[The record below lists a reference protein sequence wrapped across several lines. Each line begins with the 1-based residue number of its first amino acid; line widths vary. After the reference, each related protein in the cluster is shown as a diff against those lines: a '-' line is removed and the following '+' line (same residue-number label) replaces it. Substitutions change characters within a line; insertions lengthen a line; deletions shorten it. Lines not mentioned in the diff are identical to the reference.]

1 MLYVYVYLSRFFKVL
16 LYDKKYLKLCLF
28 NSVSKG
34 RKTEVNMGIEL
45 EQ

>member
-1 MLYVYVYLSRFFKVL
+1 MYVCLSRFFKVL

-34 RKTEVNMGIEL
+34 RKTLEVNMGIEL